1 MILDLLII
9 LMSLLTLSSIWI
21 IIRGPGSL
29 DRLQGLAVFSSKITM
44 LIVLFSLR
52 FEQSYLSDI
61 AIVASLL
68 EFIGIV
74 MISRYIR
81 QGGAL

>member
-68 EFIGIV
+68 GFIGIV
-74 MISRYIR
+74 MITRYIR

>member
-1 MILDLLII
+1 
-9 LMSLLTLSSIWI
+9 
-21 IIRGPGSL
+21 
-29 DRLQGLAVFSSKITM
+29 M

-68 EFIGIV
+68 GFIGIV
-74 MISRYIR
+74 MITRYIR

>member
-68 EFIGIV
+68 GWS
-74 MISRYIR
+74 SRLSSCSA
-81 QGGAL
+81 ALA

>member
-1 MILDLLII
+1 MIDAMIF
-9 LMSLLTLSSIWI
+9 LMSVLALSSLWI

-29 DRLQGLAVFSSKITM
+29 DRLQGLAVFSSKITV
-44 LIVLFSLR
+44 LIVLLSLK
-52 FEQSYLSDI
+52 FDLVFLADI

-68 EFIGIV
+68 GFIGIV

>member
-68 EFIGIV
+68 GFIGIV

>member
-1 MILDLLII
+1 
-9 LMSLLTLSSIWI
+9 

-61 AIVASLL
+61 AIIASLL
-68 EFIGIV
+68 GFIGIV

>member
-61 AIVASLL
+61 AIIASLL
-68 EFIGIV
+68 GFIGIV